1 MSRKGTGLNNG
12 ANAGALVELDRGAH
26 LHPFTSVPA
35 LLSDGPLVI
44 RRGDGVII
52 EDDGGREM
60 IDAAA
65 GLWCVNVGYGRR
77 EIIEAVYRQMNDL
90 AYFHSFGGM
99 THESIARLADRLV
112 GLAPT
117 GMRRAFF
124 GNSGSDANDTAMKLV
139 ALYNNLRGK
148 TNKKRIIS
156 RLRGYHGV
164 TVGAGSLT
172 GLTNVHRL
180 FDLPL
185 ASVIHVEPPD
195 TYREPDL
202 SGRDYAERLDLA
214 IQAAGPETV
223 GAFIA
228 EPVMGTGG
236 VLVPPDDYFVEVRR
250 VLDRH
255 DVLLILDEVISG
267 FGRLGTWFG
276 ADRFRVAPDIMTV
289 AKGLTSSYLPMSAVI
304 VGDRVWSVME
314 EHKDTVGVFG
324 HGFTTTGHPAA
335 AAAAYANLDII
346 ERESLVA
353 RAGKLGK
360 RLFTDLRAQIA
371 DHPLVG
377 DIRGSGLMVGI
388 ELVEDKEA
396 RRNFAPERGIATRL
410 QRAAIEERLLIRAL
424 PVNDVVAMSPPF
436 VIEESDLDECVTR
449 FARALNRVASDIHH
463 GRA

>member
-1 MSRKGTGLNNG
+1 
-12 ANAGALVELDRGAH
+12 
-26 LHPFTSVPA
+26 
-35 LLSDGPLVI
+35 
-44 RRGDGVII
+44 
-52 EDDGGREM
+52 
-60 IDAAA
+60 
-65 GLWCVNVGYGRR
+65 
-77 EIIEAVYRQMNDL
+77 
-90 AYFHSFGGM
+90 
-99 THESIARLADRLV
+99 
-112 GLAPT
+112 
-117 GMRRAFF
+117 MRRAFF
-124 GNSGSDANDTAMKLV
+124 GNSGSDANDTAIKLV

-148 TNKKRIIS
+148 TRKKKIMS

-164 TVGAGSLT
+164 TVGSGSLT

-185 ASVIHVEPPD
+185 PIVVHIEPPD

-236 VLVPPDDYFVEVRR
+236 VLVPPDDYFVEVRG

-255 DVLLILDEVISG
+255 DVLLILDEVICG

-276 ADRFRVAPDIMTV
+276 ADRFRVEPDIMTV

-353 RAGKLGK
+353 RAAKLGR
-360 RLFTDLRAQIA
+360 RLLTELRAQIA

-377 DIRGSGLMVGI
+377 DVRGSGLMVGV

-396 RRNFAPERGIATRL
+396 RRNFSPERGIAARV

-424 PVNDVVAMSPPF
+424 PANDVVAMSPPF
-436 VIEESDLDECVTR
+436 VIEEPNLDECVTR
-449 FARALNRVASDIHH
+449 FARALDRVANDIHH

>member
-1 MSRKGTGLNNG
+1 
-12 ANAGALVELDRGAH
+12 V
-26 LHPFTSVPA
+26 
-35 LLSDGPLVI
+35 
-44 RRGDGVII
+44 
-52 EDDGGREM
+52 
-60 IDAAA
+60 
-65 GLWCVNVGYGRR
+65 
-77 EIIEAVYRQMNDL
+77 
-90 AYFHSFGGM
+90 
-99 THESIARLADRLV
+99 
-112 GLAPT
+112 
-117 GMRRAFF
+117 FF

-148 TNKKRIIS
+148 TDKKKIVS

-185 ASVIHVEPPD
+185 PSVVHVEPPD

-202 SGRDYAERLDLA
+202 SGRDYAERLDSA
-214 IQAAGPETV
+214 IKAAGPETV

-236 VLVPPDDYFVEVRR
+236 VLVPPDDYFVEVRE

-255 DVLLILDEVISG
+255 DVLLILDEVICG

-276 ADRFRVAPDIMTV
+276 ANRFGVVPDIMTV

-314 EHKDTVGVFG
+314 EYKDTLGVFG

-335 AAAAYANLDII
+335 AAAAYTNLDII
-346 ERESLVA
+346 ERENLVA
-353 RAGKLGK
+353 RAGELGR
-360 RLFTDLRAQIA
+360 RLIAKLRAQIS

-377 DIRGSGLMVGI
+377 DVRGSGLMVGI
-388 ELVEDKEA
+388 ELVEDKPA
-396 RRNFAPERGIATRL
+396 RRNFAPERGIVNKL
-410 QRAAIEERLLIRAL
+410 QKAAIEERLLIRAL
-424 PVNDVVAMSPPF
+424 PSNDVAAMSPPF
-436 VIEESDLDECVTR
+436 VIEERDIDECVTR
-449 FARALNRVASDIHH
+449 FARALDRVAIDINR

>member
-1 MSRKGTGLNNG
+1 MNNG

-52 EDDGGREM
+52 EDDAGREM

-99 THESIARLADRLV
+99 THESIARLADRVV

-148 TNKKRIIS
+148 THKKKIIS

-195 TYREPDL
+195 TYRQPDL
-202 SGRDYAERLDLA
+202 SGRD
-214 IQAAGPETV
+214 
-223 GAFIA
+223 
-228 EPVMGTGG
+228 
-236 VLVPPDDYFVEVRR
+236 
-250 VLDRH
+250 
-255 DVLLILDEVISG
+255 
-267 FGRLGTWFG
+267 
-276 ADRFRVAPDIMTV
+276 
-289 AKGLTSSYLPMSAVI
+289 
-304 VGDRVWSVME
+304 
-314 EHKDTVGVFG
+314 
-324 HGFTTTGHPAA
+324 
-335 AAAAYANLDII
+335 
-346 ERESLVA
+346 
-353 RAGKLGK
+353 
-360 RLFTDLRAQIA
+360 
-371 DHPLVG
+371 
-377 DIRGSGLMVGI
+377 
-388 ELVEDKEA
+388 
-396 RRNFAPERGIATRL
+396 
-410 QRAAIEERLLIRAL
+410 
-424 PVNDVVAMSPPF
+424 
-436 VIEESDLDECVTR
+436 
-449 FARALNRVASDIHH
+449 
-463 GRA
+463 

>member
-1 MSRKGTGLNNG
+1 LNSGGNG
-12 ANAGALVELDRGAH
+12 RAVAELDRGSH

-35 LLSDGPLVI
+35 LLRDGPLVI
-44 RRGDGVII
+44 RRGHGVII
-52 EDDGGREM
+52 EDESGREM

-77 EIIEAVYRQMNDL
+77 EIVDAVHQQMSDL
-90 AYFHSFGGM
+90 PFFHSFGGM
-99 THESIARLADRLV
+99 THEPIARLAERLIR
-112 GLAPT
+112 LAPA

-148 TNKKRIIS
+148 PDKKKIIS

-172 GLTNVHRL
+172 GLANVHRL

-185 ASVIHVEPPD
+185 PNVVHVAPPD
-195 TYREPDL
+195 TYREPGL
-202 SGRDYAERLDLA
+202 TGRDYAERLDTA
-214 IQAAGPETV
+214 ILAAGPETIA
-223 GAFIA
+223 AFIA

-236 VLVPPDDYFVEVRR
+236 VLVPPDDYFIEIRK

-255 DVLLILDEVISG
+255 DVLLILDEVICG

-276 ADRFRVAPDIMTV
+276 ANRFDVVPDIMTV

-314 EHKDTVGVFG
+314 ARKDTLDVFG

-335 AAAAYANLDII
+335 AAAAYANLDVI
-346 ERESLVA
+346 ERENLVA
-353 RAGKLGK
+353 RAGELGR
-360 RLFTDLRAQIA
+360 RLITRLRAQIA

-377 DIRGSGLMVGI
+377 DIRGCGLMAGV
-388 ELVEDKEA
+388 ELVEDKAA
-396 RRNFAPERGIATRL
+396 RRNFAPERGIVTKV

-424 PVNDVVAMSPPF
+424 PLNDVVAMSPPF
-436 VIEESDLDECVTR
+436 IIEQRDLDECVTR
-449 FARALNRVASDIHH
+449 LARALDRVANDINHRR
-463 GRA
+463 G